1 MFVENAGCKT
11 RETRAPQYDLCSSSD
26 ALIEFLSSA
35 HLHACGSRSEIR
47 RNAHKADPFC
57 KVVAFRDGVAVQSRA
72 ARKKVVERWQMRLI
86 LEILNNSLSTAI
98 HFHSRCVTF
107 SNARCHCAAFLTA
120 SCLLAPTS
128 QVYRHENLT
137 RVYAHA
143 LYLAVLTYSHG

>member
-1 MFVENAGCKT
+1 MFVENAESET
-11 RETRAPQYDLCSSSD
+11 RETRA
-26 ALIEFLSSA
+26 LSIIVARARTPSLSFYPRLTFA
-35 HLHACGSRSEIR
+35 PAEVGARSGETPIR
-47 RNAHKADPFC
+47 LTPF
-57 KVVAFRDGVAVQSRA
+57 VAFRDGVAVQSRA

>member
-1 MFVENAGCKT
+1 MFVENAESEK
-11 RETRAPQYDLCSSSD
+11 RETRALSMIVARARTPSLR
-26 ALIEFLSSA
+26 FLSSA
-35 HLHACGSRSEIR
+35 DLRACGSRSEIR

-57 KVVAFRDGVAVQSRA
+57 TVAFRDGVAVQSRA

-98 HFHSRCVTF
+98 HFHSRCVTV
-107 SNARCHCAAFLTA
+107 SNTRCHCAAFLTA
-120 SCLLAPTS
+120 SSLLAPTS